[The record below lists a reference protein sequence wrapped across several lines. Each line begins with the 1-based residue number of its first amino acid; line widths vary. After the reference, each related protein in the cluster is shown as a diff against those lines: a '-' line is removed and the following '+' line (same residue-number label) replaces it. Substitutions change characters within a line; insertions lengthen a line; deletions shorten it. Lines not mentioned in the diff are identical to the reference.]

1 MSSASEVVQAF
12 KVLRR
17 IQVDKNIFLPV
28 TGSSRGYVHLG
39 ERRAGVVYEVW
50 CRRNVAF
57 AQLRGSLESELHAV
71 LTKHIPSG
79 MHVEN
84 TKKEFGI
91 HGGKDVSFKGSTDSI
106 VKQLSEQ
113 VADLYKTFE
122 KKVSKFQSVCGAR
135 KVPHSATRNEGDE
148 PWYVG
153 WQCDDKCL
161 DKSYDK
167 EFRKLKKSAGLTW
180 LPWVGKEYR
189 NEKILVIGESNYTDK
204 GWTSTVDKDIMY
216 TRKVVDHICFRRMH
230 RQSQTLPNIARMLN
244 VFKGGKLDIV
254 PMVWPKIAFVDV
266 CQRCLE
272 QVGKKRERPS
282 EEDIVN
288 GWRTI
293 FALIRIL
300 KPRFLIFMGK
310 SAADFLSDEV
320 QGMQVNCPIACSRKN
335 DSRHKHA
342 IIRTGNMQIPMI
354 LLPHPSNG
362 FSHNDWRQYLRET
375 FPSDPYFRRLVD

>member
-1 MSSASEVVQAF
+1 MSVALETIGGLRQQRNLNVAQSGVELILNTATRSERWVQWNVR
-12 KVLRR
+12 K
-17 IQVDKNIFLPV
+17 IN
-28 TGSSRGYVHLG
+28 
-39 ERRAGVVYEVW
+39 GVRTYYEVYNPYQEILW
-50 CRRNVAF
+50 VEFHVKARAFQILKSVSGLEKLLERSKDSMYGVKVDVRDMNVDA
-57 AQLRGSLESELHAV
+57 AVREVQLRLDDVYNL
-71 LTKHIPSG
+71 
-79 MHVEN
+79 VEQRL
-84 TKKEFGI
+84 KKRGVTI
-91 HGGKDVSFKGSTDSI
+91 MP
-106 VKQLSEQ
+106 LSN
-113 VADLYKTFE
+113 
-122 KKVSKFQSVCGAR
+122 G
-135 KVPHSATRNEGDE
+135 NGE

-153 WQCDDKCL
+153 WSCDDKCL

-204 GWTSTVDKDIMY
+204 GWTSTVDEDIMY

-230 RQSQTLPNIARMLN
+230 RKSQTLPNIARMLN

-300 KPRFLIFMGK
+300 EPRFLIFMGK
-310 SAADFLSDEV
+310 TAADFLSDEV

-342 IIRTGNMQIPMI
+342 IIRTGNMQTPMI

-362 FSHNDWRQYLRET
+362 FSHNVWRKYLKAC
-375 FPSDPYFRRLVD
+375 FPRDPYFCRLVD